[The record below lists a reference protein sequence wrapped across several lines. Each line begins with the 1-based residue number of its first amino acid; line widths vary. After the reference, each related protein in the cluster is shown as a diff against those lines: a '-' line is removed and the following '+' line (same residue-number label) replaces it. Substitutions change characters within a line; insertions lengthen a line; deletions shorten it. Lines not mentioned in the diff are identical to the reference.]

1 MIVKS
6 RICKSRKN
14 AVIIGENAVLC
25 SGKFLFDFHRNF
37 LYNLSKQKVFQNGA
51 LIGSLN
57 LPVVAEV
64 LLTSLVGA
72 SLSIGEDQWKKA
84 WIGY

>member
-25 SGKFLFDFHRNF
+25 SGKFLFDFPRNF
-37 LYNLSKQKVFQNGA
+37 LYNLSRQKVSQNGV

-57 LPVVAEV
+57 LPVVFGAALTITFGA
-64 LLTSLVGA
+64 LLSA
-72 SLSIGEDQWKKA
+72 GEKYWKKS

>member
-14 AVIIGENAVLC
+14 AVIIGENAVPC

-37 LYNLSKQKVFQNGA
+37 LYNLSRQKIFQNGV

-72 SLSIGEDQWKKA
+72 SLSIGEDRWKKA

>member
-14 AVIIGENAVLC
+14 AVIIGEKAVLC

-37 LYNLSKQKVFQNGA
+37 LYNLSRQKVSQNGA
-51 LIGSLN
+51 VIGCFN
-57 LPVVAEV
+57 LPVVFGAALTITSGA
-64 LLTSLVGA
+64 LLSD
-72 SLSIGEDQWKKA
+72 GEKYWKKA

>member
-57 LPVVAEV
+57 LPVVAGAI
-64 LLTSLVGA
+64 LTIGIGTALT
-72 SLSIGEDQWKKA
+72 IGEDRWKKA